1 MLFIRGNPGEI
12 NMNKNDNNNN
22 PLFDITLNLNQVT
35 VIYCLTFKEL
45 IPTGWS
51 YKMAL
56 AECATFYDAY
66 HPDVTQVI
74 IDMAIEYSSDMETY
88 YEVINK
94 YKAA

>member
-12 NMNKNDNNNN
+12 NMTKNDNNN

-35 VIYCLTFKEL
+35 VIYCITFKEL

-51 YKMAL
+51 YQMAL

-66 HPDVTQVI
+66 HSDVTQAI
-74 IDMAIEYSSDMETY
+74 IDVAIDYASSIETY
-88 YEVINK
+88 RKFINK